1 MTFLCLVLYN
11 KRKNKTLKL
20 TMFMTNFVLSA
31 QTYFTWASEESKEIK
46 PKCKEAVLVEE

>member
-20 TMFMTNFVLSA
+20 TMLMTNFVLSA
-31 QTYFTWASEESKEIK
+31 QTYFTPEQARKAK
-46 PKCKEAVLVEE
+46 K